1 MTLKPP
7 CGALLAFSAAA
18 VALISPAV
26 RADDSMEKAAKI
38 ASGSGNVI
46 YLAAGLGLP
55 LIEDGSHGGVHTARV
70 ADALLVTGAITE
82 GLKALTREK
91 RPDTDEHNS
100 FPSGHTSA
108 AFTVATV
115 ESAIHPRQGAMWFA
129 GATAIGLSR
138 IKLKRHHTQDV
149 IVGALIGIA
158 VGRLEVAQSRGIV
171 FRQWIHND
179 EPGTPISISHSF

>member
-1 MTLKPP
+1 MTLPP
-7 CGALLAFSAAA
+7 RCRAFLAVSAMLALSSHPAHAGDSLDSAA
-18 VALISPAV
+18 
-26 RADDSMEKAAKI
+26 KF

-55 LIEDGSHGGVHTARV
+55 LVEDGSHGGVHTARV
-70 ADALLVTGAITE
+70 ADALVVTGAITE

-115 ESAIHPRQGAMWFA
+115 ESAMHPKQGALWFA

-138 IKLKRHHTQDV
+138 VKLKRHHVQDV
-149 IVGALIGIA
+149 VVGALIGLA

-171 FRQWIHND
+171 FRQWIHDD
-179 EPGTPISISHSF
+179 EPGTRISIGRSF